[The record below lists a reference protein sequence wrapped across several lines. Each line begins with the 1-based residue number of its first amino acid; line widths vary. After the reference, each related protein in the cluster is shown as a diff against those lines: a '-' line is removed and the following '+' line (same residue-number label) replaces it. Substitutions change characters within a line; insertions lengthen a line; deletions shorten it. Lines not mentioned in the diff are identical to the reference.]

1 MVGVFGSCP
10 YATIASGN
18 GDKTMNR
25 VSDERDGQEA
35 RPVPESEHLI
45 LPRQPWKD
53 LMLLQQYTCAH
64 VLFNS
69 EPFRQPCA

>member
-1 MVGVFGSCP
+1 
-10 YATIASGN
+10 
-18 GDKTMNR
+18 MNR

-53 LMLLQQYTCAH
+53 LVSYSNGLELPQIGH
-64 VLFNS
+64 VHEEKTSL
-69 EPFRQPCA
+69 

>member
-53 LMLLQQYTCAH
+53 LVSYSNGLELPQIGH
-64 VLFNS
+64 VHEEKTSL
-69 EPFRQPCA
+69 